1 MGTFY
6 LVAGMIALALGGKG
20 FISDLI
26 TGSESSFFIKN
37 FLPQQLEMY
46 ANIGLIVIG
55 LFLAGIGD
63 HMRKNKK

>member
-6 LVAGMIALALGGKG
+6 LVAGMIALVLGGKG
-20 FISDLI
+20 FITGLI
-26 TGSESSFFIKN
+26 KGSESSFFIKN

-55 LFLAGIGD
+55 LVLAGIGD